1 MKPIQVRY
9 LLSVTGYSYE
19 KASKELGCTKQS
31 MYNWASGR
39 TKPSIMAE
47 LKRWAADKKIDI
59 PNEDDIEEIED

>member
-19 KASKELGCTKQS
+19 KASKELG
-31 MYNWASGR
+31 R

-47 LKRWAADKKIDI
+47 SILRRWAADKKIDV
-59 PNEDDIEEIED
+59 PNEEDIEEIED